1 MFYSLCCLLPGTHT
15 FQYIWW
21 EFSMSIRSLNTD
33 PMSYVWIGHFSAG
46 SDSWGVTVS
55 LPARA
60 DSCSFPSPCSPT
72 VEPCAASTSP
82 ECPHWCNSTAHITSP
97 VFACVCVFSSTPQF
111 VRLLSFPQRIGLF
124 ICGTFAPL
132 LCLCFPASLLSAR
145 WSASPKLHCCRVMTL
160 LYSKHLATFPHPQ
173 T

>member
-1 MFYSLCCLLPGTHT
+1 MFYCVCCMLSGTHT
-15 FQYIWW
+15 FHYMWC

-33 PMSYVWIGHFSAG
+33 PMSCMWIGHFSAG

-60 DSCSFPSPCSPT
+60 DSCSFPPPCSPT

-82 ECPHWCNSTAHITSP
+82 ECQHSCNYLTLTSQALC
-97 VFACVCVFSSTPQF
+97 VFFSSTPQS

-145 WSASPKLHCCRVMTL
+145 MPAGYKLHCCRVTTL
-160 LYSKHLATFPHPQ
+160 LYIKHLATFPHPQ